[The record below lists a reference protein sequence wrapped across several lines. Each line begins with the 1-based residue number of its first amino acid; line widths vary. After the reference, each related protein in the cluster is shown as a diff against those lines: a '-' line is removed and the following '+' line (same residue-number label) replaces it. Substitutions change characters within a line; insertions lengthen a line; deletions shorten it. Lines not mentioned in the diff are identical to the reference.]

1 MQYFSHDACASDD
14 EKIMMLRLDHGGAA
28 VDAYWCLLEAI
39 YRNER
44 PLDADMTRADM
55 RVLAHKLCVGPDELG
70 AWVGSMVSL
79 GLLESD
85 GETLM
90 SARAREAI
98 EDYSAHAE
106 VSARGGRASGAARKR
121 GRPRVQKSVEPEG
134 ENSGKPVQPENADSE
149 NPVQPEAG
157 NSENPV
163 EPKKEN
169 AANPVQPENANART
183 PVEPIKGEE
192 KKREEKRDPTESVGS
207 SAPAHAGPALVL
219 LDPAP
224 EARRA
229 APPRYDPPTPAE
241 VAEFVA
247 ASGGYPI
254 DSEAF
259 CGWYSDHGWPPNGW
273 HGSAMRWSREERD
286 RAARSPREVSAD
298 DLAYLDGGAVAV

>member
-1 MQYFSHDACASDD
+1 MQYFTHDTSACFDD
-14 EKIMMLRLDHGGAA
+14 KVMCLRIDCGGAA
-28 VDAYWCLLEAI
+28 VDAYWCVVERM
-39 YRNER
+39 YRDER
-44 PLDADMTRADM
+44 PFDRDASGAPFKSMARM
-55 RVLAHKLCVGPDELG
+55 LGVGAEELG
-70 AWVGSMVSL
+70 AWLDAMVGV
-79 GLLESD
+79 GLLEQD
-85 GETLM
+85 GTLLSSRRVADALAEYQERVEVASKCGKA
-90 SARAREAI
+90 SA
-98 EDYSAHAE
+98 
-106 VSARGGRASGAARKR
+106 AARKR
-121 GRPRVQKSVEPEG
+121 SKAKAAPESRQADEGERRPVEQAGEKAESPVEQGQLEIASPVQQGDAKDGRPVQLRE
-134 ENSGKPVQPENADSE
+134 
-149 NPVQPEAG
+149 
-157 NSENPV
+157 
-163 EPKKEN
+163 
-169 AANPVQPENANART
+169 
-183 PVEPIKGEE
+183 GEE
-192 KKREEKRDPTESVGS
+192 KKREERKDPTESVGS

-254 DSEAF
+254 DGEAF